1 MNVVKTKRDFENGQF
16 TSVNVWRSTVNDSS
30 KDRTGTAENGYADKL
45 ELVFRAYEKSLD
57 LDVALTIVPLSDDER
72 TRLKADPDLI
82 ARIAVCDAKLRE
94 DMVMDLRDLSKN
106 ASSDGVRL
114 QALKDLGRTFYPQR
128 FKESPLEGNLNLN
141 HSGKVIIVDDA

>member
-1 MNVVKTKRDFENGQF
+1 MNAVKIKIDFGNGRF
-16 TSVNVWRSTVNDSS
+16 TSVNVGRMTLNDSS
-30 KDRTGTAENGYADKL
+30 KDPDGTAENGYADKL

-57 LDVALTIVPLSDDER
+57 LDVALTIVPLNDDER
-72 TRLKADPDLI
+72 TRLKADPDLT

-128 FKESPLEGNLNLN
+128 FKEAPLEGNINLT
-141 HSGKVIIVDDA
+141 GRVVIVDDA